1 MQPFPERLQGY
12 TRELSPSE
20 FHRFLEP
27 GNQMGK
33 LNPLG
38 GTDFT
43 DTDMVKVATHTGDPR
58 NGDFQVYKEGA
69 IRVSQHPE
77 FDGIDGLPASAD
89 RPVRGRKVALWGIP
103 SRQGGSLFGGVTRS
117 LVLALG
123 ITETAGQGV
132 DGRSAKQQSLHLFC
146 YNQVGERDLPLGDSP
161 GTLLAAATLWA
172 GLGSFHL
179 RSARRT
185 PLCSCLTRAAT
196 CWRKPGMVSKPIRRV
211 PNKSELAHRQVV
223 QAVHHRGN
231 L

>member
-12 TRELSPSE
+12 TRELSPSV

-58 NGDFQVYKEGA
+58 NGDLQVYKEGA

-77 FDGIDGLPASAD
+77 FDGTDGLPASAD
-89 RPVRGRKVALWGIP
+89 RPVRGCKVALWGIP

-117 LVLALG
+117 LGSPLSWHRISACPWHNGNEKPAGLSQNCRAKSGWVQRKTSSPCTSFATIRSESAICLWAIPLAHCLRPQPFGPDWEAPTSRAPCLLG
-123 ITETAGQGV
+123 ER
-132 DGRSAKQQSLHLFC
+132 RSA
-146 YNQVGERDLPLGDSP
+146 P
-161 GTLLAAATLWA
+161 A
-172 GLGSFHL
+172 
-179 RSARRT
+179 
-185 PLCSCLTRAAT
+185 
-196 CWRKPGMVSKPIRRV
+196 
-211 PNKSELAHRQVV
+211 
-223 QAVHHRGN
+223 
-231 L
+231 